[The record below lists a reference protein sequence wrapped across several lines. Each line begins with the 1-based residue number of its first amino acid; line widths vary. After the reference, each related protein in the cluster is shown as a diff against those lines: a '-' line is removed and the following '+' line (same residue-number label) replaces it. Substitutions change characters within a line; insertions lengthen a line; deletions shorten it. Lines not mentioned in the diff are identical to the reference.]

1 MPDPSIAS
9 QASMEEAARKAIS
22 RLTKAN
28 EIQIKSALDNR
39 LLNDSAIDWI
49 YKSSEKDLISINQ
62 IISHPPS
69 SYVKTLIKI
78 TPSRSLAKLS
88 WQSAQLLAEDIIL
101 TIDIWNTDLD
111 YKNEYLSRIKRQLS
125 IIRTP
130 PNKTKWIDKNN
141 KEQAAW
147 CYNYLRK
154 KSIWASGLPEP
165 RNQNELITG
174 ILYSIDAYGSTHIKT
189 KEEFLESFYKAWK
202 QNKYR
207 TDGNE
212 RFDYHLPLKKET
224 KRKLAKIS
232 ALSNISEAKMLDT
245 IIQEAYVRLEADKY

>member
-22 RLTKAN
+22 RLTKAD
-28 EIQIKSALDNR
+28 EIKIKSALDNR

-62 IISHPPS
+62 IISQ
-69 SYVKTLIKI
+69 
-78 TPSRSLAKLS
+78 TPSTYAEKVLGRVPSRRLARLD

-101 TIDIWNTDLD
+101 TIDTWDTDLND
-111 YKNEYLSRIKRQLS
+111 KNEYLRQIKTQLS
-125 IIRTP
+125 VMRTP
-130 PNKTKWIDKNN
+130 PKKTKWIDKNN
-141 KEQAAW
+141 KDQADW

-154 KSIWASGLPEP
+154 KSIFAPELPEP
-165 RNQNELITG
+165 RNQSELLTG
-174 ILYSIDAYGSTHIKT
+174 ILYSIDSYRSTYIKT
-189 KEEFLESFYKAWK
+189 KDKFLDSFYKAWK
-202 QNKYR
+202 QHKYR
-207 TDGNE
+207 ADGNE